1 MAELT
6 EAGTSRTAKAGDTT
20 LHYNEAGQGE
30 ALILL
35 HGGGPGAS
43 GWSNFRGNIG
53 PLSQHYRC
61 LLVDMPGFGKS
72 GKPYY
77 NEPQGAYNA
86 RALRDLLD
94 TLKIQ
99 KAHFIGNS
107 LGGHTALKFALDY
120 PDRAGR
126 LIAMAPASANMVTTT
141 TPMPTEGI
149 KLLQGYYR
157 GTGPSPERLKA
168 FIQTLVYDS
177 SWVTD
182 EILNERYALD
192 RSGDHEVGEGDGAE
206 AGPHRAAV
214 ARFRQDRPSDAADL
228 GPRRP
233 RGAAGRRPVHDPPHE
248 ERAAARLPAMRP
260 LGDDREA
267 GGIQQ
272 PLPRFPRTEIGR
284 T

>member
-1 MAELT
+1 MTELT

-43 GWSNFRGNIG
+43 GWSNFRTNIG
-53 PLSQHYRC
+53 AMSKHYRC

-182 EILNERYALD
+182 EILNERYARSTDPEIMKWAKEMGPKPGRIEPLWRDFDKIAHPTLLVWGRDD
-192 RSGDHEVGEGDGAE
+192 RVVPLDGALFMI
-206 AGPHRAAV
+206 HRMKN
-214 ARFRQDRPSDAADL
+214 
-228 GPRRP
+228 
-233 RGAAGRRPVHDPPHE
+233 
-248 ERAAARLPAMRP
+248 ARLHVFPQCGHWAMIEKPAEFNSLCLDF
-260 LGDDREA
+260 LG
-267 GGIQQ
+267 QK
-272 PLPRFPRTEIGR
+272 
-284 T
+284 

>member
-1 MAELT
+1 MTELT
-6 EAGTSRTAKAGDTT
+6 EAATSRTAKAGDIT
-20 LHYNEAGQGE
+20 LHYNEAGQGD

-43 GWSNFRGNIG
+43 GWSNFRGNMG
-53 PLSQHYRC
+53 PMAKSYRV

-72 GKPYY
+72 DKPYY
-77 NEPQGAYNA
+77 DGPQGAYNA
-86 RALRDLLD
+86 RALRDLMD

-126 LIAMAPASANMVTTT
+126 LIAMAPASANMVTST

-157 GTGPSPERLKA
+157 PPGPSVERLKA

-177 SWVTD
+177 SWLTD
-182 EILNERYALD
+182 QIIQERYAKSIEPD
-192 RSGDHEVGEGDGAE
+192 I
-206 AGPHRAAV
+206 V
-214 ARFRQDRPSDAADL
+214 AWSREM
-228 GPRRP
+228 GPR
-233 RGAAGRRPVHDPPHE
+233 AGRIE
-248 ERAAARLPAMRP
+248 P
-260 LGDDREA
+260 LWRDFDKIAHHTLLIWGRDDRVVPLD
-267 GGIQQ
+267 GGLFMIHRMKNAQ
-272 PLPRFPRTEIGR
+272 LHVFPKCGHWAMIEHAAEFNSLCLDFLAQK
-284 T
+284 

>member
-1 MAELT
+1 MTELT
-6 EAGTSRTAKAGDTT
+6 EAGTSRTAKAGDIT

-53 PLSQHYRC
+53 PLSQHYRV

-72 GKPYY
+72 AKPYY

-107 LGGHTALKFALDY
+107 LGGHSALKFALDY

-157 GTGPSPERLKA
+157 GSGPSVERLKA

-177 SWVTD
+177 SWLTD
-182 EILNERYALD
+182 DIIKERYECSIDPEIMKWSKEMGPRPGRIEPLWRDFDKITHPTLLIWGRDD
-192 RSGDHEVGEGDGAE
+192 RVVPLDGALFMI
-206 AGPHRAAV
+206 HRMKN
-214 ARFRQDRPSDAADL
+214 
-228 GPRRP
+228 
-233 RGAAGRRPVHDPPHE
+233 
-248 ERAAARLPAMRP
+248 ARLHVFPQCGHWAMIEKQAEFNSLCLDF
-260 LGDDREA
+260 LG
-267 GGIQQ
+267 QK
-272 PLPRFPRTEIGR
+272 
-284 T
+284 

>member
-1 MAELT
+1 MTELT

-53 PLSQHYRC
+53 PLSQRYRV

-99 KAHFIGNS
+99 KAH
-107 LGGHTALKFALDY
+107 
-120 PDRAGR
+120 
-126 LIAMAPASANMVTTT
+126 
-141 TPMPTEGI
+141 
-149 KLLQGYYR
+149 
-157 GTGPSPERLKA
+157 
-168 FIQTLVYDS
+168 
-177 SWVTD
+177 
-182 EILNERYALD
+182 
-192 RSGDHEVGEGDGAE
+192 
-206 AGPHRAAV
+206 
-214 ARFRQDRPSDAADL
+214 
-228 GPRRP
+228 
-233 RGAAGRRPVHDPPHE
+233 
-248 ERAAARLPAMRP
+248 
-260 LGDDREA
+260 
-267 GGIQQ
+267 
-272 PLPRFPRTEIGR
+272 
-284 T
+284 

>member
-43 GWSNFRGNIG
+43 GWSNFRTNIG
-53 PLSQHYRC
+53 PMSKHYRC

-182 EILNERYALD
+182 EILKERYARSTDPEIQKWATEMGPKPGRIEPLWRDFDKIAHPTLLIWGRDD
-192 RSGDHEVGEGDGAE
+192 RVVPLDGALFMI
-206 AGPHRAAV
+206 HRMKN
-214 ARFRQDRPSDAADL
+214 
-228 GPRRP
+228 
-233 RGAAGRRPVHDPPHE
+233 
-248 ERAAARLPAMRP
+248 ARLHVFPQCGHWAMIEKPAEFNSLCLDF
-260 LGDDREA
+260 LG
-267 GGIQQ
+267 QK
-272 PLPRFPRTEIGR
+272 
-284 T
+284 

>member
-6 EAGTSRTAKAGDTT
+6 EAGTSRTAKAGDIT

-53 PLSQHYRC
+53 PLSQRYRV

-107 LGGHTALKFALDY
+107 LGGHSALKFALDY

-149 KLLQGYYR
+149 KMLQGYYR
-157 GTGPSPERLKA
+157 GSGPSVERLKA

-177 SWVTD
+177 SWLTD
-182 EILNERYALD
+182 EIIKERYECSIDPEIMKWSKEMGPRPGRIEPLWRDFDKIAHPTLLIWGRDD
-192 RSGDHEVGEGDGAE
+192 RVVPLDGALFMI
-206 AGPHRAAV
+206 HRMKNAQLHVFPQCGHWAMIEKP
-214 ARFRQDRPSDAADL
+214 AEFNSLCLNFL
-228 GPRRP
+228 G
-233 RGAAGRRPVHDPPHE
+233 
-248 ERAAARLPAMRP
+248 
-260 LGDDREA
+260 
-267 GGIQQ
+267 QK
-272 PLPRFPRTEIGR
+272 
-284 T
+284 

>member
-6 EAGTSRTAKAGDTT
+6 EAGTSRTVKAGDTT

-43 GWSNFRGNIG
+43 GWSNFRTNIG
-53 PLSQHYRC
+53 PMSKHYRC

-72 GKPYY
+72 GKPFYD
-77 NEPQGAYNA
+77 EPQGAYNA

-94 TLKIQ
+94 TLKID

-120 PDRAGR
+120 PERAGR

-149 KLLQGYYR
+149 RLLQGYYR
-157 GTGPSPERLKA
+157 GAGPSPERLKA

-182 EILNERYALD
+182 QILKERYERSIDPEIMKWSKEMGPRPGRIEPLWRDFDKIVHPTLLIWGRDD
-192 RSGDHEVGEGDGAE
+192 RVVPLDGALFMI
-206 AGPHRAAV
+206 HRMKN
-214 ARFRQDRPSDAADL
+214 
-228 GPRRP
+228 
-233 RGAAGRRPVHDPPHE
+233 
-248 ERAAARLPAMRP
+248 ARLHVFPQCGHWAMIEKPAEFNSLCLDF
-260 LGDDREA
+260 LG
-267 GGIQQ
+267 QK
-272 PLPRFPRTEIGR
+272 
-284 T
+284 

>member
-1 MAELT
+1 MTELT

-43 GWSNFRGNIG
+43 GWSNFRTNIG
-53 PLSQHYRC
+53 PMSKHYRC

-182 EILNERYALD
+182 EILKERYARSIDPEIQKWATEMGPKPGRIEPLWRDFDKIAHPTLLIWGRDD
-192 RSGDHEVGEGDGAE
+192 RVVPLDGALFMI
-206 AGPHRAAV
+206 HRMKN
-214 ARFRQDRPSDAADL
+214 
-228 GPRRP
+228 
-233 RGAAGRRPVHDPPHE
+233 
-248 ERAAARLPAMRP
+248 ARLHVFPQCGHWAMIEKPAEFNSLCLDF
-260 LGDDREA
+260 LG
-267 GGIQQ
+267 QK
-272 PLPRFPRTEIGR
+272 
-284 T
+284 